1 MEIVEG
7 FDQNPRIYT
16 VAEIEARSRK
26 RLWSGAFAFIV
37 GISLVILGF
46 WIMPIVHPFEWQLA
60 VFMMILVTILAYI
73 VIWLPFIRPD
83 DCVFVGKPEM
93 LSLCEKIEP
102 YPELREELCRIVA
115 VRPVLTRAEY
125 WRLTDAVDQ
134 ILANTADQSTA
145 EALDAALK
153 RLSCGDGAVLEQ

>member
-26 RLWSGAFAFIV
+26 RLWRGAFAFIV
-37 GISLVILGF
+37 GIALVVLGF
-46 WIMPIVHPFEWQLA
+46 WIMPFVHPFEWQLA

-73 VIWLPFIRPD
+73 VIWLPFLRPD
-83 DCVFVGKPEM
+83 DCVFVDKPEM

-102 YPELREELCRIVA
+102 YPELRQELCRIVA

-125 WRLTDAVDQ
+125 WRMADAVDQ
-134 ILANTADQSTA
+134 IRVSAADKETAD
-145 EALDAALK
+145 ALAAALK
-153 RLSCGDGAVLEQ
+153 RLSCGDGAVLEK